1 MADDKGGSKAK
12 AGGPMPGGCQSW
24 GCKAGASQFNFCPEH
39 FDHFKFGLI
48 KKTGEPVP
56 DYDRKLE
63 HYMRHKQKKGS
74 HQVA

>member
-1 MADDKGGSKAK
+1 MTTKKKENEGPV
-12 AGGPMPGGCQSW
+12 AGGCTAH
-24 GCKAGASQFNFCPEH
+24 GCKKGTHQFGFCTEH

-56 DYDRKLE
+56 DYERKLE
-63 HYMRHKQKKGS
+63 HYQAFVAKRRA